1 MADNKTEKPSFF
13 KGVKTEFK
21 KITWPDK
28 DSIIKQ
34 SVAVMC
40 VSIVLALLIALFD
53 TVIQYGI
60 NVISTL
66 SF

>member
-1 MADNKTEKPSFF
+1 MADDKNKVSFF
-13 KGVKTEFK
+13 KGVKAEFN

-28 DSIIKQ
+28 DDIIKE
-34 SVAVMC
+34 SVAVVC
-40 VSIVLALLIALFD
+40 ISAVLAALIALFD

-60 NVISTL
+60 NFMSTL